1 MPSPT
6 SRKMNQHAIRNHP
19 AISPL
24 NQIDLNTDELETLL
38 TSIRTAVEHTVVE
51 ISNSTVI
58 IGGVTVTFPTVD
70 ISASNG
76 IFEFQFAGH
85 LGHNNMTFALEV
97 SQNNVDFHPFP
108 VVFTIIG
115 NNVSATFDMVF
126 RYHRIKATN
135 NTGGNY
141 SVNFIESGRH

>member
-1 MPSPT
+1 MPSPS

-24 NQIDLNTDELETLL
+24 NQIDLNTDGLETLL

-51 ISNSTVI
+51 ISHSTVI

-85 LGHNNMTFALEV
+85 LGHSNMTFALEV

-141 SVNFIESGRH
+141 SVNFIHSGRH

>member
-1 MPSPT
+1 MSSPT
-6 SRKMNQHAIRNHP
+6 TRK
-19 AISPL
+19 AISHL
-24 NQIDLNTDELETLL
+24 IKNSRSRDQNQEIILNTDGIEPKLDQ
-38 TSIRTAVEHTVVE
+38 IITAVGHTVVN

-58 IGGVTVTFPTVD
+58 IGGITVTFPTVD

-76 IFEFQFAGH
+76 RFEFQFAGH
-85 LGHNNMTFALEV
+85 LGHSNMTFGLEV

-135 NTGGNY
+135 NTGSNY